1 MTMPRADV
9 VSGGPAEVRA
19 APSLARARCRLA
31 PRLDPW
37 DGTALL
43 EPAQAAEMLRVPEA
57 EFRRDF
63 LQGKRIPFVSL
74 SVKRPRV
81 RVQDLVDF
89 VNSRTVAP

>member
-1 MTMPRADV
+1 MPHAQTI
-9 VSGGPAEVRA
+9 SGGPVEVKA
-19 APSLARARCRLA
+19 APGLARPRCKLA

-43 EPAQAAEMLRVPEA
+43 EPAEAAEMLRVPEA

-63 LQGKRIPFVSL
+63 MQGKRIPFVSL

-81 RVQDLVDF
+81 RVQDLVNF